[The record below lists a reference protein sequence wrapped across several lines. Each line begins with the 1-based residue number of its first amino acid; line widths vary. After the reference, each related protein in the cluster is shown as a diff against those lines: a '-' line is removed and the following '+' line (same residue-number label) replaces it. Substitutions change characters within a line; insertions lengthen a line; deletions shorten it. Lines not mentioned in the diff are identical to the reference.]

1 MTHLTRHPI
10 DVAAALAEAADPAR
24 GGVVVF
30 LGRVRDNHHGR
41 AVAGLEY
48 SAYEAMAERASAAIV
63 HEAEARWPV
72 RVLLVHRLGA
82 LVPGDVAVLVLTS
95 GGHRDEAYEAN
106 RWVIDAVK
114 ARVPIWKLE
123 RFMDGTTAWVDPTA
137 PTPPSP

>member
-1 MTHLTRHPI
+1 MPHLTTQPI
-10 DVAAALAEAADPAR
+10 DVAGALAAAADPAR

-41 AVAGLEY
+41 AVSGLEY
-48 SAYEAMAERASAAIV
+48 SAYDAMAERASAAIV

-72 RVLLVHRLGA
+72 RVVLVHRLGA
-82 LVPGDVAVLVLTS
+82 LVPGDAAVLVVTS

-123 RFMDGTTAWVDPTA
+123 RFVDGSTEWVDPTTPAHPA
-137 PTPPSP
+137 P